1 VPPRN
6 FLRDSLGVLLMVRAV
21 VAARLLGPLPYG
33 AHGTTL
39 PIHARQGR
47 P

>member
-1 VPPRN
+1 
-6 FLRDSLGVLLMVRAV
+6 V